1 MFNLT
6 TITPI

>member
-6 TITPI
+6 T